1 MWLYGATMPRK
12 IKAISGGKLSLTE
25 NVEEIFERKVV
36 PHGNGAK
43 VVVQKKDLGKRAYV
57 IILKD

>member
-1 MWLYGATMPRK
+1 MPRK
-12 IKAISGGKLSLTE
+12 IEAVSGGKLSIKE

-43 VVVQKKDLGKRAYV
+43 VVVQKKDIGKRAYV
-57 IILKD
+57 IIIKD